1 MEAREART
9 FEADWPETARWLK
22 GALAR
27 RGVPFGAIDDIVQ
40 ETGCR
45 LFGMWD
51 RVDWNRSTR
60 ALALAI
66 ANNFMWD
73 EHNRR
78 VNPEPVE
85 DVPEVVSD
93 NDVEAAGI
101 ARLELARVQSA
112 LKEMNPSHQAVLL
125 AEIGDAET
133 PELSPAALKML
144 RHRARRRLTVLLES
158 ASASCAVLGL
168 RLRDF
173 SLRTQQVLRRY
184 SIGLEAPTAGTVA
197 AVAAA
202 AISISTA
209 AAGPAV
215 ANRQPTRLIAH
226 TQKAMLVQARHS
238 DRDGW
243 VHLKKAA
250 PTSTGTKAVRK
261 DKAPA
266 PTQQIHLQHDE
277 GPVNT
282 KAAVTWVPRNE
293 GDDTIDPPTCDVT
306 PGSEE
311 VRVRCTA
318 EAGDQEY
325 TVDLTT
331 RLRP

>member
-1 MEAREART
+1 MEARESRA
-9 FEADWPETARWLK
+9 FESDWPEIARWLK

-27 RGVPFGAIDDIVQ
+27 RGVPFGAIDDVVQ

-45 LFGMWD
+45 LYGMWD
-51 RVDWNRSTR
+51 RVDATRSTR

-73 EHNRR
+73 EHHRR
-78 VNPEPVE
+78 VSPEPVE
-85 DVPEVVSD
+85 DLPEVPTD

-101 ARLELARVQSA
+101 ARLELARVRSA

-125 AEIGDAET
+125 AEIGDAPA
-133 PELSPAALKML
+133 PELTPAALKML
-144 RHRARRRLTVLLES
+144 RHRARKRLTVILES

-173 SLRTQQVLRRY
+173 SLRTQHVIRRY
-184 SIGLEAPTAGTVA
+184 SVAFEAPTAGTVA

-202 AISISTA
+202 AITIGTA
-209 AAGPAV
+209 ATPAV
-215 ANRQPTRLIAH
+215 ANRQPTTKLVSH
-226 TQKAMLVQARHS
+226 TQKAMLVEGRHS

-243 VHLKKAA
+243 VHLRKTAMA
-250 PTSTGTKAVRK
+250 PTRA
-261 DKAPA
+261 KAPRTEYK
-266 PTQQIHLQHDE
+266 PQTQQIHLAHQE
-277 GPVNT
+277 GPVGT
-282 KAAVTWVPRNE
+282 KAAVTWTPTNE
-293 GDDTIDPPTCDVT
+293 GDDTIDPPNCDVT
-306 PGSEE
+306 PGAEE

-318 EAGDQEY
+318 DTGDQEY
-325 TVDLTT
+325 TIDLST